1 MEIKFSDENLKQK
14 ILLQELQNSYELKK
28 LHHIASNK
36 INSEEEKGDLKSRF
50 FNGKI
55 DKKEKKIVDCF
66 V

>member
-1 MEIKFSDENLKQK
+1 MKIKFSDENLKQK

-36 INSEEEKGDLKSRF
+36 INSEEEKGDLKSF

-55 DKKEKKIVDCF
+55 DKNEKRIIDCF